1 MKIKKDLWVLTLIAI
16 LAGFFII
23 RVLEAQNPQLGI
35 SSMLSPQ
42 ALDQYFEGRS
52 LGKIEEY
59 LKVSKELE
67 QERADLLEEIR
78 ALGEII
84 SRHEKEAAE
93 KIEEGEQIREE
104 LEISRMIA
112 GMLDVEGPGVEII
125 LDDRKGIQF

>member
-78 ALGEII
+78 ALGKLFPDM
-84 SRHEKEAAE
+84 R
-93 KIEEGEQIREE
+93 
-104 LEISRMIA
+104 
-112 GMLDVEGPGVEII
+112 
-125 LDDRKGIQF
+125 RKQLKK